1 LTKVVRKLRTRGEDC
16 SAPGGRGVS
25 RRSRGHALPCRG
37 QALAGQTRDRGWRSG
52 AGMLLELAT
61 GTVELVDQTAESER
75 KVKRALE
82 RNRVLGRGL
91 KAGKSFRVEGA
102 DGTAW
107 YQITRVGP
115 ASIEVEWRDYGRDL
129 CMDEML
135 AGGGEFARP
144 LIGRLVQHH
153 DVLQELS
160 EALA

>member
-1 LTKVVRKLRTRGEDC
+1 MTNLVSKIRKRGGDC
-16 SAPGGRGVS
+16 PAPGETLMGARF
-25 RRSRGHALPCRG
+25 RGHGRPRPA
-37 QALAGQTRDRGWRSG
+37 ASLAAGARARGWRSG
-52 AGMLLELAT
+52 TGMLLELAT
-61 GTVELVDQTAESER
+61 EAAELVDQTAESDR
-75 KVKRALE
+75 KVKLVLE

-91 KAGKSFRVEGA
+91 KTGKSFRVEGS

-107 YQITRVGP
+107 YEITGVGP
-115 ASIEVEWRDYGRDL
+115 TSIEVEWRDYGRDR

>member
-1 LTKVVRKLRTRGEDC
+1 
-16 SAPGGRGVS
+16 
-25 RRSRGHALPCRG
+25 
-37 QALAGQTRDRGWRSG
+37 
-52 AGMLLELAT
+52 MLLELAT

-115 ASIEVEWRDYGRDL
+115 ASVEVEWRDYGRDL

-144 LIGRLVQHH
+144 LIGRLVQHY